1 MRIISFST
9 SNVLCSVSYSV
20 IYLGYGR
27 FYPKVEIAEF
37 RVLCSKWKRGH
48 LGLNKIQ
55 CVIKERVGGADLFMR
70 MCTFRC
76 PQQLVFWVGKH
87 VLKMMHIHPDWWGI
101 FDFGDILLFL
111 TYMAAAWASFMLS
124 RHALFKY
131 YWQIFWCSSVFES
144 SIWLGSRK
152 EKSSVY
158 NWRKAVF

>member
-87 VLKMMHIHPDWWGI
+87 VLKMMHIHPEHHFFENSANLYSVVLERMLRGVKVGTVKC
-101 FDFGDILLFL
+101 DFFGSEYYSGWVLHPPQIWFL
-111 TYMAAAWASFMLS
+111 
-124 RHALFKY
+124 
-131 YWQIFWCSSVFES
+131 
-144 SIWLGSRK
+144 
-152 EKSSVY
+152 
-158 NWRKAVF
+158 